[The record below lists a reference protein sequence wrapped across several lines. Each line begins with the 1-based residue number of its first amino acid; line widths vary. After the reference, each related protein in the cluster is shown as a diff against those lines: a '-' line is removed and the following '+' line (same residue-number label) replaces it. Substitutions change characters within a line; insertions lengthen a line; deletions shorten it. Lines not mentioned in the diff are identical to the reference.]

1 MKRRMLGWTAL
12 ICLAGSPSGA
22 DARTATAADIDCT
35 DYCGKKAAER
45 CDDVTSTWCNAYI
58 PTTYTILHLPRI
70 QGSESG
76 RASDQIWPNPGN
88 IC

>member
-12 ICLAGSPSGA
+12 ICLAGIPSGA

-58 PTTYTILHLPRI
+58 PTTYTIRHLPRI

-76 RASDQIWPNPGN
+76 GTSDQICSNPGN